1 MAIFAVRNAGL
12 AVSQGTWSSM
22 IVAVSFVWG
31 IFVFGEG
38 VKSEIY
44 ATLAVAIMII
54 GLFGMSYY
62 SSPRESANDF
72 NSEEDHQDGARD
84 GDCWHS
90 FFVYNELSSEEPN
103 SDIEEVKSSP
113 AALEEVMSSPV
124 GECGLHA
131 NASQLVHSDEDQIS
145 NDSKYT
151 EHPPSISTRRG
162 KDRESTKCDLTE
174 DFVIFGKI
182 ISRRTAG
189 LISAIMCGIWGGSI
203 MVRAIY
209 RSISNMKC

>member
-38 VKSEIY
+38 VKSEIF
-44 ATLAVAIMII
+44 ATLAVGIMII

-62 SSPRESANDF
+62 SSPRERANDF

-84 GDCWHS
+84 GDCCDS
-90 FFVYNELSSEEPN
+90 FFVYNELSSEEPK
-103 SDIEEVKSSP
+103 SDIVEIKSSP
-113 AALEEVMSSPV
+113 TALEGVMSSSP
-124 GECGLHA
+124 GECGLHD
-131 NASQLVHSDEDQIS
+131 NASQLVHSDEDHIS
-145 NDSKYT
+145 NESNCT
-151 EHPPSISTRRG
+151 EHSPSSSTGRE
-162 KDRESTKCDLTE
+162 KDWESTKYDLTE

-189 LISAIMCGIWGGSI
+189 LISAVMCGIWGGSI
-203 MVRAIY
+203 MVRP
-209 RSISNMKC
+209 S